1 MSGLKI
7 SKQFFLEEGLPA
19 LKDIFPDIDH
29 MAAFGMAG
37 EGSDCFGYDDEISR
51 DHDWGPGFCIWI
63 ESAADDN
70 LNTELK
76 KVYENLP
83 RKWKGLKT
91 RLTGA
96 PARTG
101 VFEISAFFKQFTG
114 MDRIPESVL
123 EWWAIPDFMLAAATN
138 GEVFSDYPGV
148 FSADRAYL
156 SAIPEDVR
164 VKHIAQ
170 YAFQAGQS
178 GQYNYL
184 RALRRGDIPAQ
195 NLALS
200 RFGESAMKMLYHLGC
215 RYPPYYKWLHRGLI
229 DTGEAGK
236 QLSPL
241 FIKLFEKKEV
251 IDIIETISSRLIE
264 EIKNQDLSDG
274 GSDFLIDHLA
284 DIHDRISSKE
294 LAILKIEP

>member
-7 SKQFFLEEGLPA
+7 SKQFFLEAGLPA
-19 LKDIFPDIDH
+19 LKNQFPNIEEK
-29 MAAFGMAG
+29 AAFGMVG

-70 LNTELK
+70 LNTELREA
-76 KVYENLP
+76 YGNLP
-83 RKWKGLKT
+83 QTWKGFKT
-91 RLTGA
+91 RLSGA

-101 VFEISAFFKQFTG
+101 VFEISTFFKQFTG
-114 MDRIPESVL
+114 MKRLPKTVL
-123 EWWAIPDFMLAAATN
+123 DWWGIPDFMLAASTN
-138 GEVFSDYPGV
+138 GEVFSDSPGV
-148 FSADRAYL
+148 FSAAREYL
-156 SAIPEDVR
+156 SAMPEDVR

-170 YAFQAGQS
+170 YAFKAGQS

-184 RALRRGDIPAQ
+184 RAFRRGDTPAQ

-200 RFGESAMKMLYHLGC
+200 RFGESAMKMLYHLGR

-264 EIKNQDLSDG
+264 EIKNQGLSDG